1 MDAALNSVIFFGS
14 CNIIRN
20 FKLNVRRIQSIF
32 ICDDNIFV
40 TIIAYRSIINRSLF
54 LELINI
60 VNNFFFIDIAPFQ
73 IIYFFRMLIKIF
85 RIS

>member
-1 MDAALNSVIFFGS
+1 MEIVA
-14 CNIIRN
+14 
-20 FKLNVRRIQSIF
+20 
-32 ICDDNIFV
+32 
-40 TIIAYRSIINRSLF
+40 RS
-54 LELINI
+54 NI